1 MLSAIINKL
10 DRAELDG
17 AKLFIKVESAIDLA
31 VAMKS
36 PLRTGRVAYVFEVS
50 RQPGANSRLSGRP
63 SQNVKTTIG
72 VVIGISVRNDINGS
86 KAKDITTRVL
96 EQTRKTLYGFIPTSD
111 NTALI
116 LGNADTIGFSDGVLW
131 KLERF
136 STEHI
141 EEP

>member
-1 MLSAIINKL
+1 MFAAVINQL
-10 DRAELDG
+10 ERAELDG
-17 AKLFIKVESAIDLA
+17 ERLFSKVESAIDLA

-36 PLRTGRVAYVFEVS
+36 PIRSGRVAYVFEVS

-72 VVIGISVRNDINGS
+72 VVIGISARNDINGS
-86 KAKDITTRVL
+86 KTKDITDRVL
-96 EQTRKTLYGFIPTSD
+96 KQTRKTLFGFFPTD
-111 NTALI
+111 ENTALI
-116 LGNADTIGFSDGVLW
+116 LGNADTIGFADSVLW